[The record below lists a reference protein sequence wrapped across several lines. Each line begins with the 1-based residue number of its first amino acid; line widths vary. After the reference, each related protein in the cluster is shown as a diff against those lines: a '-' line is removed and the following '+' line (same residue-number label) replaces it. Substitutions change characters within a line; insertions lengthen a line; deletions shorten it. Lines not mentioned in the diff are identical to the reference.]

1 MIIEVRIVKAKK
13 KFPIGE
19 IANLTGVS
27 IRTLQ
32 YYDNIGLV
40 PLSKDGNN
48 GRRFY
53 DESDLAKV
61 QQVLFY
67 KSLGLPLKE
76 IKELVVDAVTAE
88 EITSV
93 LQKQREVFHH
103 KLIDTRM
110 NISLIDSSIKGLEK
124 KQGIFSGELVQLM
137 ISLSKD
143 TILEYKDIHYDENT
157 ERIFTDH
164 YKNTEEVVEVYWH
177 WKSLILE
184 AATHIFNGV
193 DPEDVDG
200 QNFARKWLDMIES
213 ITKGKSSLLNA
224 HKVAYENRHQWPAED
239 RRLMEFTD
247 EFIDKAMEAYLSAH
261 GDKER
266 G

>member
-1 MIIEVRIVKAKK
+1 MNEKK
-13 KFPIGE
+13 KFSIGE

-40 PLSKDGNN
+40 PLNKDENN

-76 IKELVVDAVTAE
+76 IKELVVDVVTAE
-88 EITSV
+88 EIISV
-93 LQKQREVFHH
+93 LEKQRDVFHH
-103 KLIDTRM
+103 KLIDTKM
-110 NISLIDSSIKGLEK
+110 NISLIDTSIKGLEK
-124 KQGIFSGELVQLM
+124 RKGIFSGELVQLM
-137 ISLSKD
+137 ISLNKD
-143 TILEYKDIHYDENT
+143 IILEYKDIHYDENT

-164 YKNTEEVVEVYWH
+164 YKNTEEALEIYWH

-213 ITKGKSSLLNA
+213 ITKGKSNLLNA
-224 HKVAYENRHQWPAED
+224 HKVAYENRHQWPEED

-247 EFIDKAMEAYLSAH
+247 EFIDKAMEVYLSAN